1 MRKSQTQTY
10 KTPSDWAS
18 LKRLILHGSDAY
30 FLWRLCFFQTVRRQG
45 LEHPRGIVD
54 CRVTEFVKVQKSP
67 EDLPRVIGWG
77 LCDLSS
83 RRIRWGLCVR
93 DWVSSSL
100 NTQPLQ
106 PDVQLRQQLELV
118 YQIIVFT
125 KLTGSISS
133 TLSFPQVCCYVFV
146 RICLKT
152 LIEDFLNFLSSI
164 SSVCSSSSLCYPVFT
179 LSVLCACLHFIMMT
193 MSMFLCV
200 PFWVLIP
207 LQVVLHL
214 GISSPANSSVKN
226 S

>member
-1 MRKSQTQTY
+1 MRKTQTQHLQTQ
-10 KTPSDWAS
+10 SDWAS
-18 LKRLILHGSDAY
+18 LKRLILRGSDACY
-30 FLWRLCFFQTVRRQG
+30 LWRLCFFQTVRRHG

-54 CRVTEFVKVQKSP
+54 RRVTEFVKVRKSP
-67 EDLPRVIGWG
+67 EDLPRVIGRG

-133 TLSFPQVCCYVFV
+133 TLSFPHYSCCVLV
-146 RICLKT
+146 HICLKT
-152 LIEDFLNFLSSI
+152 LTEDFLNFLSSI
-164 SSVCSSSSLCYPVFT
+164 SSVCLSSSCVILWLHFLY
-179 LSVLCACLHFIMMT
+179 SVLVF
-193 MSMFLCV
+193 
-200 PFWVLIP
+200 
-207 LQVVLHL
+207 
-214 GISSPANSSVKN
+214 ISSWWLCLCSIMFTFEYLFCC
-226 S
+226 